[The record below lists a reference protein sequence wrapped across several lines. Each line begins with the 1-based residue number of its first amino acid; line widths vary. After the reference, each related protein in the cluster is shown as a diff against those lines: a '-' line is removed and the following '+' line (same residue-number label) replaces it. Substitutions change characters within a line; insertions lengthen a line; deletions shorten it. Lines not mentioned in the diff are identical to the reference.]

1 METKRLRIRPLTAE
15 DTEELCKVLSDAEVM
30 RYVEAPY
37 SRQQTAEF
45 IQRVN
50 MAVPPL
56 AYAVVWKETDRVIG
70 HLIFHPYDDRSWELG
85 WILRRDYWRR
95 GLADELT
102 GSVIAD
108 AQQRGLPALVIEC
121 HRDQLVTRH
130 IAEKNGFRYVGEE
143 DGLVIYR
150 RTIRG

>member
-50 MAVPPL
+50 VAVPPL

>member
-15 DTEELCKVLSDAEVM
+15 DTEELCKDLSDAEVM

-85 WILRRDYWRR
+85 WILRRDYWRM